1 MKQREMNPKLEFFC
15 QYFQVQKAYHQY
27 HIIKCIV
34 QHTGIVDTIDIFT
47 TNATESIESLLKS
60 WGKKMQDPYNFAA
73 SYENITENQES
84 NILPAFLGL
93 VRTFEERNSKIN
105 LSISMALL
113 LKT

>member
-1 MKQREMNPKLEFFC
+1 M
-15 QYFQVQKAYHQY
+15 
-27 HIIKCIV
+27 KCIV
-34 QHTGIVDTIDIFT
+34 QHTGIVDTIDLFT
-47 TNATESIESLLKS
+47 TNATESINSLLKS

-93 VRTFEERNSKIN
+93 ESTFEERNSKIS
-105 LSISMALL
+105 LWISMALL

>member
-1 MKQREMNPKLEFFC
+1 MNPKLQLFC
-15 QYFQVQKAYHQY
+15 QYFQLQKADHRY

-93 VRTFEERNSKIN
+93 VRTFEERNSKIS
-105 LSISMALL
+105 LWISMALL